1 MGYLFLALAIVSE
14 VSATLA
20 LRVATNGRSSFYALV
35 AVGYV
40 VAFAAL
46 TIGLRL
52 GLPLGV
58 AYGIWAASG
67 VAATAVAAHYLFDE
81 RLTRRMIAGI
91 AVIAIGVLL
100 VELGA
105 VH

>member
-20 LRVATNGRSSFYALV
+20 LRVATNGHSSFYALV
-35 AVGYV
+35 AVGYAM
-40 VAFAAL
+40 AFAAL

-58 AYGIWAASG
+58 AYGIWAATG

-81 RLTRRMIAGI
+81 RLTPRMIAGI